1 MWSKVDEMK
10 AHSRP
15 IKRRVPGAMSKTE
28 EKFCEMLDEM
38 ERNGLIVQY
47 MFEPIAFK
55 LAERL
60 HYTPD
65 FFAVYSDPKL
75 GCAFFEVKAS
85 AFHAGGQS
93 NQMNSISKLK
103 VAANKFK
110 AFYFYKCYPKPQKEG
125 GEWVIEPVKI

>member
-1 MWSKVDEMK
+1 MK
-10 AHSRP
+10 AHNRP
-15 IKRRVPGAMSKTE
+15 IKRRVPGVMSKTE

-38 ERNGLIVQY
+38 ECNGLIVQY
-47 MFEPIAFK
+47 MYEPVTFK
-55 LAERL
+55 LAEGLR
-60 HYTPD
+60 YTPD
-65 FFAVYSDPKL
+65 FMAIYADPTL
-75 GCAFFEVKAS
+75 GCAFFEIKAS
-85 AFHAGGQS
+85 AFHASGQS

>member
-1 MWSKVDEMK
+1 MK

-28 EKFCEMLDEM
+28 ERFAKILDGLMLKGEII
-38 ERNGLIVQY
+38 EY
-47 MFEPIAFK
+47 MFEPITFK

-60 HYTPD
+60 HYKPD

-75 GCAFFEVKAS
+75 GCAFFEIKANHHFANAKS
-85 AFHAGGQS
+85 SQA
-93 NQMNSISKLK
+93 NSISKLK